1 MENRRSILPTFEPG
15 SRLEALAAM
24 PLFLLGVLT
33 SLLNLL
39 HALNIGIPMWVG
51 TGLGL
56 VVLITFIIGL
66 IRGLPRWS
74 LPYTGVIGLTLSWIL
89 THRGTF
95 MGLDTRAG
103 LLDPLLGWT
112 DRLFHTVM
120 RTSPWI
126 VRVVVGTGWDW
137 VVLLGLTAIGVL
149 IVAACQAVI
158 LPLRPLYARIRDD
171 WTLLSFGLYG
181 SAMMA
186 VSYTFED
193 YPSAKYPFMIVS
205 FLILA
210 AGAWMYIRSGRAS
223 GQVNHSQRALPLFA
237 AMVLTMI
244 LGATGKALIHAGT
257 GWPHSHWPY
266 YDTAPWYRVVLNTA
280 LLWGWV
286 MVVVLAPALLTLLPR
301 PPQERVGTTRHDLKG
316 SYTTG

>member
-1 MENRRSILPTFEPG
+1 MANRRSMLPTFDPG
-15 SRLEALAAM
+15 SRLEALASTL
-24 PLFLLGVLT
+24 PFLLGVLT
-33 SLLNLL
+33 SLLSLL

-56 VVLITFIIGL
+56 AVLIAFIIGL

-103 LLDPLLGWT
+103 PLGSLLGWT

-126 VRVVVGTGWDW
+126 VRSVLGTGGDW
-137 VVLLGLTAIGVL
+137 VVLLGLTVIGVL

-158 LPLRPLYARIRDD
+158 PLLRPLYARIRDD

-193 YPSAKYPFMIVS
+193 YPSAKHPFMIVS

-210 AGAWMYIRSGRAS
+210 AGAWVYIRSGRAS
-223 GQVNHSQRALPLFA
+223 GQVNHSRRALALFA

-244 LGATGKALIHAGT
+244 VGATGKALIHAGT

-266 YDTAPWYRVVLNTA
+266 YDTAPWYKVVLNTA

-286 MVVVLAPALLTLLPR
+286 MFVVLAPALLTLLPR